1 MEGLLLDMDASFARK
16 ALFAG
21 RLPQDMD
28 KAFRAYL
35 TTNLIMR
42 EKKGFSLRQVC
53 GEYIMVAVGKENID
67 FSNVVSMN
75 ETSVFLW
82 NTFQDKDFTEEDM
95 AKALFDEYDV
105 SMENAQRR
113 SRPREAMG
121 FGGHHRG
128 RRRAGG
134 CSCRRARGSSII
146 RSGRK
151 AQEGGLLQAS
161 AA

>member
-1 MEGLLLDMDASFARK
+1 
-16 ALFAG
+16 
-21 RLPQDMD
+21 
-28 KAFRAYL
+28 
-35 TTNLIMR
+35 MR

-105 SMENAQRR
+105 SMENARKDVADLVKQWALAGIIEGEDV
-113 SRPREAMG
+113 PEFAPAAGPEAPQSSEAAEKPKKEG
-121 FGGHHRG
+121 FFKR
-128 RRRAGG
+128 
-134 CSCRRARGSSII
+134 
-146 RSGRK
+146 
-151 AQEGGLLQAS
+151 LLHK
-161 AA
+161 

>member
-1 MEGLLLDMDASFARK
+1 M
-16 ALFAG
+16 
-21 RLPQDMD
+21 
-28 KAFRAYL
+28 
-35 TTNLIMR
+35 
-42 EKKGFSLRQVC
+42 RQVC

-105 SMENAQRR
+105 SMENARKDVADLVKQW
-113 SRPREAMG
+113 AL
-121 FGGHHRG
+121 
-128 RRRAGG
+128 AGIIEG
-134 CSCRRARGSSII
+134 EDVPEVAPRRARGSSII

-151 AQEGGLLQAS
+151 AQEGGLLQA
-161 AA
+161 AAA